1 MKDFNGFER
10 DEGPLQ
16 DTSKIIILKIANYN
30 MVICDRVN
38 YSKTLHKMFV
48 PKDLKGWQMLS
59 IIESFDR

>member
-30 MVICDRVN
+30 MVI
-38 YSKTLHKMFV
+38 
-48 PKDLKGWQMLS
+48 
-59 IIESFDR
+59 